1 MKKLTIIISLIFLS
15 FTSIQDPY
23 CDGWEEGYCEG
34 WQSIKGQL
42 AMCPIAPI
50 CPIPEVL
57 ENEYNDG
64 YNRGFLKGRVDA
76 KR

>member
-1 MKKLTIIISLIFLS
+1 MKKFILFSRFFSLS
-15 FTSIQDPY
+15 FTTQDPY
-23 CDGWEEGYCEG
+23 CEGWDLGYCEG

-42 AMCPIAPI
+42 AMCPMTPI

-64 YNRGFLKGRVDA
+64 YNRGFLKGRADA